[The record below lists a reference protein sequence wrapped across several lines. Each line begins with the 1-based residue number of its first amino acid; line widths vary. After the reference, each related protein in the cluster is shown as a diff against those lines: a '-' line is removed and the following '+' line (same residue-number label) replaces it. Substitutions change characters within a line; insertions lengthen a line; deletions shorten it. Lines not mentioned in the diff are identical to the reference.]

1 MVLMRFGA
9 LLTAASML
17 LATPSAW
24 ATDVAQSSSTTPPPM
39 AGLRSLDPTESRTL
53 ERLVDFE
60 TGALMA
66 CVVTT
71 ETGRRERAVT
81 QRMPFMVTV
90 DAEGV
95 LAVRYTGEE
104 DNDATPDDGKTVQEC
119 VDAIVATLEYDDVPQ
134 AYRSSRYSWSLY
146 NDTYL
151 TQRRKRH
158 SEIIALYTLSA
169 VSLGS
174 GIGALVAAGND
185 RDDAAAPS
193 VTSLDAGE
201 VDRNTFDERADRFR
215 IAGWTMI
222 GVSAAS
228 FIGADILLIR
238 NRRIERNENPYF
250 AASPVGP
257 NGSLGLSFSGRF

>member
-1 MVLMRFGA
+1 MVRTRFSA

-17 LATPSAW
+17 LASPSLW
-24 ATDVAQSSSTTPPPM
+24 ATDLAQTSSAAASPM
-39 AGLRSLDPTESRTL
+39 ANYRPLTSTEARSL
-53 ERLVDFE
+53 ERLVNFNRSAVL
-60 TGALMA
+60 G
-66 CVVTT
+66 CVESAEV
-71 ETGRRERAVT
+71 GRRERAVT
-81 QRMPFMVTV
+81 QRMPFMITL
-90 DAEGV
+90 DGEGV
-95 LAVRYTGEE
+95 FGVRFTGEE
-104 DNDATPDDGKTVQEC
+104 EIDATPDDGKTVQEC
-119 VDAIVATLEYDDVPQ
+119 VDTIVEGLEYEEVP
-134 AYRSSRYSWSLY
+134 AEYRNSRYSWIIY
-146 NDTYL
+146 DDTYF

-185 RDDAAAPS
+185 REDADEPS
-193 VTSLDAGE
+193 TTSLDAGA